1 MDALVRVVPGE
12 SAGKTIYFELHF
24 SARDNL
30 QPDAE
35 ELLHIV
41 LAALEQNERFVGVFM
56 SDDGRRLRERMRSIA
71 VHVADR
77 PEGNTCREII
87 LGLYGMNDDYFG
99 GVGVKR
105 QEPVKLD
112 WPIESGASKKQ
123 LQRQREILKRLRVWD
138 EVRCAI
144 VLVFVSMH
152 WK

>member
-1 MDALVRVVPGE
+1 M
-12 SAGKTIYFELHF
+12 
-24 SARDNL
+24 

-41 LAALEQNERFVGVFM
+41 LAALEQNERFVCVFM

-87 LGLYGMNDDYFG
+87 LGLYGMKDDDDFG
-99 GVGVKR
+99 GVGCKR
-105 QEPVKLD
+105 QEPVALD
-112 WPIESGASKKQ
+112 WPIESGASKEQ

-152 WK
+152 LKI